1 MKKSL
6 VLDHEKNPTDLDEEI
21 MIYLTS
27 IINKYGIFNYRELNL
42 EILKNLTFKNFED
55 YLENLFTNIVKSNR
69 YHVILNKDKLD

>member
-1 MKKSL
+1 
-6 VLDHEKNPTDLDEEI
+6 LDHEKNPTDLDEEI